1 MDSTTEKLSGFY
13 AAVEGGEGCGKS
25 TAIAAIKDVIGE
37 CVVTREPGGTALSED
52 VRHILQAD
60 GRHIN
65 PRSEFALFWASRFST
80 IEEVVVA
87 NLAANRS
94 VISDRCAAST
104 WAYQV
109 RARELPELAD
119 PFWSLWKILPRT
131 PDLYVFLDLDPEE
144 GLRRIFTKRLD
155 EISRI
160 DRESLAFHRRVREGY
175 REFFSAMPPEKVVTI
190 DAARPKEEVA
200 QMVAD
205 AIRQFR
211 API

>member
-1 MDSTTEKLSGFY
+1 MDPTNENQSGLY
-13 AAVEGGEGCGKS
+13 VAVEGGEGSGKS
-25 TAIAAIKDVIGE
+25 TAIAAAKDVIGE
-37 CVVTREPGGTALSED
+37 CVVTREPGGTSLSED

-65 PRSEFALFWASRFST
+65 PRSEFALFWASRFAA

-87 NLAANRS
+87 NLAAGRS

-109 RARELPELAD
+109 RARELPELVE
-119 PFWSLWKILPRT
+119 PFWSLWNILPRT

-144 GLRRIFTKRLD
+144 GLRRIFTNRLD
-155 EISRI
+155 EVSRI
-160 DRESLAFHRRVREGY
+160 DRESLPFHRRVREGY

-190 DAARPKEEVA
+190 DASRPKDEVA

-205 AIRQFR
+205 VIRRFR
-211 API
+211 APT